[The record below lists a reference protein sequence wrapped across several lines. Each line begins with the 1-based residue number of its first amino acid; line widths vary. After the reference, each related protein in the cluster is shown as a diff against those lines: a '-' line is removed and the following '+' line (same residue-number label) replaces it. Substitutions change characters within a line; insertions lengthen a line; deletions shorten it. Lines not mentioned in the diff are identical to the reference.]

1 MSPRAVARIRT
12 AVVLLVLVGLVLA
25 AVAYGYRSLTKP
37 LPGTTTALCT
47 DADLATGDLLY
58 PDQVVVSV
66 LNAGE
71 RSGLASRTMTS
82 LTERGFAR
90 GSVADA
96 PRGAD
101 VSKVQI
107 WTDDPKNPAVRL
119 VQANLGRKN
128 TEVVRRDP
136 VTEGIDVV
144 VGDGFGK
151 LARNR
156 KRIKVRDATTVC
168 GPNGGV
174 VPSEEPSAAG

>member
-1 MSPRAVARIRT
+1 MSSRAVARIRT
-12 AVVLLVLVGLVLA
+12 GVTLLVLVGLVLA

-37 LPGTTTALCT
+37 LPGSSTALCT
-47 DADLATGDLLY
+47 DASLDKGDLLY

-71 RSGLASRTMTS
+71 RSGLASRTMTA
-82 LTERGFAR
+82 LTERGFSR

-101 VSKVQI
+101 VATVQI
-107 WTDDPKNPAVRL
+107 WTDDPRSPAVRL
-119 VQANLGRKN
+119 VRDNLGRKT

-136 VTEGIDVV
+136 VTQGIDVV
-144 VGDGFGK
+144 VGDGFDDLVK
-151 LARNR
+151 ARQ
-156 KRIKVRDATTVC
+156 RIRVRETITVC

-174 VPSEEPSAAG
+174 VPSEEPSPDS